1 MFLARYLVTG
11 FVLALAFIHFAA
23 LTMILPPSCPPEC
36 ICLSQTQVLCNSGG
50 LREIP
55 VKLLPSTV
63 EHLSLTRN
71 HFPVIKSDAFAGLRY
86 LRKLS
91 LDGNN
96 ISIIKPFAFRG
107 LPRLRELSIQQTPLA
122 TVAQFAFA
130 GLQNITSIY
139 LSHNKIKK
147 VEGYSFAGTSNLKL
161 LVLTNNP
168 IIKIESNA
176 FSGLTNVERLNFP
189 SGVRV
194 LEQDAFNGLDTVG
207 FLKLAFM
214 DLPALREGTFRG
226 LTNVGV
232 LSIQES
238 DLGVIERDAFEGLT
252 FINNLYIL
260 NNKIDGIQ
268 ELNLTQEQRIGFLKL
283 QGNHILEIPR
293 AETLNIGAD
302 KLTVI
307 SNHFPCDC
315 HIHTL
320 LEGPLANGSL
330 LEFISKN
337 YCISP
342 LEVNGRPMSDIDI
355 DSIGRCQEEVT
366 RGNLEASKDSTRC
379 SWTTDNLFKAIEH
392 VAESLR
398 RPSIFGAV
406 VNLNSEKVMRA
417 TCGEY
422 ETKWT
427 NSLEIESISG
437 KMD

>member
-1 MFLARYLVTG
+1 MLVARHSLTSFL
-11 FVLALAFIHFAA
+11 LALAFIIHFAA
-23 LTMILPPSCPPEC
+23 LNMILPPSCPPEC

-147 VEGYSFAGTSNLKL
+147 VEGYAFAGTSNLRL

-176 FSGLTNVERLNFP
+176 FCGLTNVERLNFP
-189 SGVRV
+189 SGVRI
-194 LEQDAFNGLDTVG
+194 LEPDAFNGLDTVG

-214 DLPALREGTFRG
+214 DLPALKEGTFRG

-232 LSIQES
+232 FSIQES
-238 DLGVIERDAFEGLT
+238 DLGIIERDAFDGLT
-252 FINNLYIL
+252 FIHNFYIL

-268 ELNLTQEQRIGFLKL
+268 ELNLTQEQRISYLKL

-293 AETLNIGAD
+293 AETLNIGVD

-307 SNHFPCDC
+307 ANHFPCDC

-366 RGNLEASKDSTRC
+366 RGNLEASKDSTSMCCKMKPQISILFC
-379 SWTTDNLFKAIEH
+379 SFFA
-392 VAESLR
+392 
-398 RPSIFGAV
+398 IFG
-406 VNLNSEKVMRA
+406 NFS
-417 TCGEY
+417 
-422 ETKWT
+422 
-427 NSLEIESISG
+427 
-437 KMD
+437 